1 MPVHD
6 NKKIG
11 KDALLLEEL
20 SDQLKHLR
28 RLVRE
33 VGESFILRREGEIET
48 LLAYFEA
55 LPKAKLKSQGPA
67 WLRQISHLKLK
78 PKKGRLKDLKEI
90 DKSIDELLDG
100 VIAAQEPSKK
110 KGKIKPGASAA
121 KPGAM
126 HEGREE

>member
-1 MPVHD
+1 MPVH
-6 NKKIG
+6 G
-11 KDALLLEEL
+11 KGKGKEAFLEEL
-20 SDQLKHLR
+20 SEQLKHLR

-55 LPKAKLKSQGPA
+55 LPQAKLKSQCPA

-78 PKKGRLKDLKEI
+78 PNKGRLKDLKGI
-90 DKSIDELLDG
+90 DKIIDDLLDG

-110 KGKIKPGASAA
+110 IAKKKHGAKAA
-121 KPGAM
+121 KAGAVP
-126 HEGREE
+126 EGREE